1 MAPITFSQ
9 TGSGKSPQFINSQR
23 QTIEL
28 MNQIASAQRIL
39 RDQGLYYGDIDGTMN
54 SLFHK
59 ALRDYQALN
68 QLYPTGRLDRQTMLK
83 LGIITKKEAPTV
95 TVTVVP
101 GSRTNQVTLS
111 YIWSKA
117 EICQLQEAL
126 RQNGFDPG
134 NIDGVVG
141 PKTKNAIADF
151 QRLRSLNVSG
161 NLDRETEIALG
172 LRGTQE
178 PIVVNG
184 EETLREKPN
193 DVTPNVNININRP
206 PGQQLPALVQPSPYP
221 VVPEPEPYYPS
232 PIVIV
237 PDAGLWG
244 YGDPNMGIGMAS
256 VNEDIRQAQIA
267 LKNRGFDPGS
277 IDGMLKPQTQD
288 ALRAFQAASNLPVT
302 GTFDGQTQAALGI
315 TVRGTSNPDF
325 VH

>member
-1 MAPITFSQ
+1 MGPIAFSQ
-9 TGSGKSPQFINSQR
+9 TGSGKSSQFINSQR

-39 RDQGLYYGDIDGTMN
+39 RNEGLYYGDIDGTMN

-83 LGIITKKEAPTV
+83 LGIITNKQAPSVTV
-95 TVTVVP
+95 TVTQQP
-101 GSRTNQVTLS
+101 SANQLTLS

-117 EICQLQEAL
+117 EICQIQTAL
-126 RQNGFDPG
+126 KQNGFDPG

-151 QRLRSLNVSG
+151 QRQRNLSVSG

-172 LRGTQE
+172 LRGSQE
-178 PIVVNG
+178 TIIVTG

-193 DVTPNVNININRP
+193 NVIPNVNVNRP
-206 PGQQLPALVQPSPYP
+206 PSQQLPALSQPGPYP
-221 VVPEPEPYYPS
+221 VPEPEPYYPS

-267 LKNRGFDPGS
+267 LKNRGFDPGA